1 MPMHTFLKN
10 LKPHF
15 GEHTQITAKEAK
27 VMRTSNSF
35 GSTGIV
41 NVSKGATMKTTVLAI
56 IFAITTLNLACD
68 PSETLAK
75 PGSAGGST
83 GSSQFCTP
91 GIGVAGNQTCHTQ
104 AGALG
109 TLVCNAQGT
118 DYDCA
123 QTGCIPKTT
132 TSACNVSGS
141 SGILTCDDNG
151 ENFTCV
157 ANAIPTGGTTST
169 GGNTSAGGST
179 ASSSSPNTTCDAA
192 HVNQLLPGTTNI
204 VCLPANG
211 GYGWTL
217 VNTGGTTAPATS
229 AAGGNTAVSTST
241 SVSGNGICDANHINQ
256 TFNGMVCVKD
266 TIDVYKWVLINTGG
280 NGGSVPTGGTVATG
294 GSTASTGSTSTGPTY
309 PVCWFE
315 SQHPS
320 TLVCSSRWVPNQP
333 TYADLMVWESPQGT
347 LILTTAI
354 SSDGNY
360 RWSLAGYLIGYYRVW
375 YTCAG
380 CGTLPSSGANY
391 GANASNVAQISSDS
405 MKWLGCPSPGYDIEF
420 NMKLDGT
427 LVPAG
432 CGT

>member
-1 MPMHTFLKN
+1 
-10 LKPHF
+10 
-15 GEHTQITAKEAK
+15 
-27 VMRTSNSF
+27 MRTSNSF
-35 GSTGIV
+35 VIGLNNLG
-41 NVSKGATMKTTVLAI
+41 KGAIAMKTTVLAT
-56 IFAITTLNLACD
+56 IFAIITLNLACD
-68 PSETLAK
+68 PSETLVK

-83 GSSQFCTP
+83 GSTATFCNP
-91 GIGVAGNQTCHTQ
+91 DVINGTCHTLN
-104 AGALG
+104 GAIGNNTCNGFG
-109 TLVCNAQGT
+109 TAWTCV
-118 DYDCA
+118 
-123 QTGCIPKTT
+123 QTGCVP
-132 TSACNVSGS
+132 GS
-141 SGILTCDDNG
+141 STGVCTTPSGQPGIATCDANG
-151 ENFTCV
+151 ENFVCN
-157 ANAIPTGGTTST
+157 ANPTGGTTGT
-169 GGNTSAGGST
+169 GGNTSAGGTT
-179 ASSSSPNTTCDAA
+179 ASSSSPNATCDAA

-204 VCLPANG
+204 VCLQQPNG

-294 GSTASTGSTSTGPTY
+294 GTTASTGSTSTGPHY
-309 PVCWFE
+309 DVCWYE
-315 SQHPS
+315 KA
-320 TLVCSSRWVPNQP
+320 TLVCSSRWVPGQP

-432 CGT
+432 CSTK